1 MLQYGVNVPLLL
13 FNVEKKSFIYVSIES
28 ILIED
33 ESIKESELM
42 THSIIASFQNGC
54 IVSCQ
59 ALEDE
64 PLYGSDIMA
73 AMAKAAEQGGAVG
86 IRANTPA
93 DIRAIKQ
100 VTSLPVIGLYK
111 QNYPG
116 SDVYIT
122 PTLKEITEVIDAGAD
137 IVALDATK
145 QSRPD
150 GVSLEQLFKQVREQ
164 YPDIL
169 LLADISTYEEGVAAM
184 DLGADLISTT
194 LSGYTSYSPQQ
205 KDPDI
210 ELVGKLASL
219 KRTPVLAE
227 GRIWTVEQCQMSLR
241 KGAFAVII
249 GSAITRPQEI
259 TKRFVDSIRQLL
271 PQKS

>member
-1 MLQYGVNVPLLL
+1 
-13 FNVEKKSFIYVSIES
+13 
-28 ILIED
+28 
-33 ESIKESELM
+33 M

-100 VTSLPVIGLYK
+100 VTKLPVIGLYK
-111 QNYPG
+111 KNYPG

-122 PTLKEITEVIDAGAD
+122 PTMNEIREVIAAGAD

-145 QSRPD
+145 QARPG
-150 GVSLEQLFKQVREQ
+150 GVTLKQLFQQIREE
-164 YPDIL
+164 YPHIL
-169 LLADISTYEEGVAAM
+169 ILADVSVYEEGVYAM
-184 DLGADLISTT
+184 DLGADLVSTT
-194 LSGYTSYSPQQ
+194 LSGYTPYSPQQ

-210 ELVGKLASL
+210 DLVARLAAL
-219 KRTPVLAE
+219 NRTPILAE
-227 GRIWTVEQCQMSLR
+227 GRIWTVEQCQESLQQ
-241 KGAFAVII
+241 GAYAVII

-259 TKRFVDSIRQLL
+259 TKRFVSCIQELKPL
-271 PQKS
+271 PKG